1 MIFSLISGELV
12 FFRTPPEVLD
22 RVGVGW
28 EEGVLSTREGGGLED
43 GRWSGGGWGR
53 VWVMM

>member
-12 FFRTPPEVLD
+12 FFSTPPEVLD
-22 RVGVGW
+22 RAWEGW